1 MKILSNILMALR
13 LKPHPFNMTERNAAV
28 RKARLRYYSRSN
40 MSLSRRL
47 SGILFQAK
55 KETQC

>member
-13 LKPHPFNMTERNAAV
+13 LKPRPFNMTECDKAV
-28 RKARLRYYSRSN
+28 HEFSVRDLARSN
-40 MSLSRRL
+40 MSLSKRL

>member
-1 MKILSNILMALR
+1 MLDRLLIALR
-13 LKPHPFNMTERNAAV
+13 LKPRPFNMTERDTAV

-47 SGILFQAK
+47 SGILFQTQ